1 MIAFL
6 VWVDNGECILERQSA
21 PDELSLFDIILVAK
35 EQWRLLLAVPLLL
48 AVLAAGISLA
58 MPNQYTAKAMLNIP
72 APVGATGGVNIVQS
86 TGLLEQ
92 AVEKY
97 QLQRYYQA
105 VDKRDALLT
114 FSSLVK
120 ASVGKDGLLE
130 ISVTDRNADQAAA
143 LGNYLMDLTRQHIL
157 DGNLTEQSK
166 RYFVLRARLDSELAQ
181 VGQLSR
187 NAAQLLPD
195 QEAALGGEGMQVIR
209 GFATLEAQLAFQNA
223 QAAGNA
229 GSVSNL
235 QSSVMQLRASL
246 ELANPKARQ
255 LSNEQLTALRDL
267 YFHRALAAELQR
279 QVSLAKSLTDQD
291 VQIVLKASAPLEKS
305 GPKRTLI
312 VVLAGFAGLLLAIA
326 IIVCKRQWCELR
338 DRLSRSKAA

>member
-97 QLQRYYQA
+97 QLQRYYEA
-105 VDKRDALLT
+105 V
-114 FSSLVK
+114 
-120 ASVGKDGLLE
+120 
-130 ISVTDRNADQAAA
+130 DRNADQAAA

-166 RYFVLRARLDSELAQ
+166 RYLQ

-187 NAAQLLPD
+187 KAAQLVPD

-326 IIVCKRQWCELR
+326 IIVCKRQWCECINIY
-338 DRLSRSKAA
+338 

>member
-97 QLQRYYQA
+97 QLQRYYEA
-105 VDKRDALLT
+105 V
-114 FSSLVK
+114 
-120 ASVGKDGLLE
+120 E
-130 ISVTDRNADQAAA
+130 

-166 RYFVLRARLDSELAQ
+166 RYFAGWPAVSKGRAIGA
-181 VGQLSR
+181 
-187 NAAQLLPD
+187 
-195 QEAALGGEGMQVIR
+195 
-209 GFATLEAQLAFQNA
+209 
-223 QAAGNA
+223 
-229 GSVSNL
+229 
-235 QSSVMQLRASL
+235 
-246 ELANPKARQ
+246 
-255 LSNEQLTALRDL
+255 
-267 YFHRALAAELQR
+267 
-279 QVSLAKSLTDQD
+279 
-291 VQIVLKASAPLEKS
+291 
-305 GPKRTLI
+305 
-312 VVLAGFAGLLLAIA
+312 
-326 IIVCKRQWCELR
+326 
-338 DRLSRSKAA
+338 